1 MKYPLRDRRA
11 PRETPGCA
19 SGPRFLAR
27 WTLLA
32 AVLSVLASCSSGGSS
47 GGGGASTQN
56 QGWGV
61 NGIASQATAVPLS
74 GNRFQI
80 DYLLQA
86 DTTKDL
92 GVRIEYSEDLG
103 VTYQTASLDAVV
115 FGGTE
120 RQANRSGIMNSDI
133 WDAGLDLSNL
143 SQSDLTVRVIP
154 INLNSRAEGTPSES
168 PAFGIGLPDPP
179 EIVSISTP
187 GVPVG
192 GWVSFTYTAR
202 DTQSDFVSL
211 SAQHSTDG
219 GITFVDSTLDGG
231 DGITGLRTSPGGVFH
246 VVLWHAQGD
255 LSEVSEDDVV
265 FRLRASDAQAGAYR
279 STGTFDLI
287 TLSPAVHLLTVNGIP
302 ASMNGSTSF
311 LNKSNTDQGF
321 RLGLPLSGF
330 VIDLG
335 IRLHFNFMIIANQLT
350 HTF

>member
-61 NGIASQATAVPLS
+61 NVNGIASQANAVPLS

-103 VTYQTASLDAVV
+103 VTYQTASLDTVA

-120 RQANRSGIMNSDI
+120 RQADRSGIMNSDI

-143 SQSDLTVRVIP
+143 SQSAGPPVW
-154 INLNSRAEGTPSES
+154 
-168 PAFGIGLPDPP
+168 LP
-179 EIVSISTP
+179 
-187 GVPVG
+187 
-192 GWVSFTYTAR
+192 
-202 DTQSDFVSL
+202 
-211 SAQHSTDG
+211 
-219 GITFVDSTLDGG
+219 
-231 DGITGLRTSPGGVFH
+231 
-246 VVLWHAQGD
+246 
-255 LSEVSEDDVV
+255 
-265 FRLRASDAQAGAYR
+265 
-279 STGTFDLI
+279 
-287 TLSPAVHLLTVNGIP
+287 
-302 ASMNGSTSF
+302 
-311 LNKSNTDQGF
+311 K
-321 RLGLPLSGF
+321 
-330 VIDLG
+330 
-335 IRLHFNFMIIANQLT
+335 
-350 HTF
+350 